1 MILAVFFG
9 IFLSSIYYI
18 FWLDRVNTVSLA
30 MDLGPIIWGFAFLA
44 THILHLRQ
52 MPDLV
57 QRSFLRVTV
66 FTWLA
71 FSVSILFTLLVMTLL
86 GLVHLAPFL
95 ADLIVDGYVITA
107 AGLVVWMCWRRL
119 ISDGTALTE

>member
-1 MILAVFFG
+1 
-9 IFLSSIYYI
+9 
-18 FWLDRVNTVSLA
+18 
-30 MDLGPIIWGFAFLA
+30 
-44 THILHLRQ
+44 

-66 FTWLA
+66 FTCLA